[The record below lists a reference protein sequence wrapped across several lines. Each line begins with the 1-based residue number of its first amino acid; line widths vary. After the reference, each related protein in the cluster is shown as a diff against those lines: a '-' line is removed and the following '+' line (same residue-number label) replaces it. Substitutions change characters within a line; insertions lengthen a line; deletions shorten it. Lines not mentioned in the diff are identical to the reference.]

1 MKKPLLFVVGFLM
14 AYAVQSQDTLSVA
27 FSAKSDAIVSRFTR
41 ELSLDEKQQKKV
53 YTILQKRWKSIAKSK
68 MSGSQ
73 GNRLMANEKTVS
85 DLKKVFT
92 PEQYNIFVALREERN
107 RQKEVFRA
115 QSPNYIFKEDDK
127 DLDF

>member
-68 MSGSQ
+68 MPGSQ
-73 GNRLMANEKTVS
+73 GNRLTANEKTVS